1 MKSIYELNDLLD
13 EGIIDLDTY
22 WEYKLQR
29 VEELQFRRG
38 SNIITTEELD
48 ELLDYF
54 NESEYEDDCL
64 DEAER
69 VGLHQT
75 QWGWM

>member
-1 MKSIYELNDLLD
+1 MRSINELNSMLD

-22 WEYKLQR
+22 WEYKLKR
-29 VEELQFRRG
+29 VEELENKRFAKLI
-38 SNIITTEELD
+38 SAEELD

-54 NESEYEDDCL
+54 NESECEDDCT

>member
-1 MKSIYELNDLLD
+1 MKSICELNNLLD
-13 EGIIDLDTY
+13 DNIIDLDTY
-22 WEYKLQR
+22 WDFKLKR
-29 VEELQFRRG
+29 VNELQEKRFNN
-38 SNIITTEELD
+38 SITTEELD

-54 NESEYEDDCL
+54 NEDEYEDDCI
-64 DEAER
+64 DETER

>member
-1 MKSIYELNDLLD
+1 MRSINELNSMLD

-22 WEYKLQR
+22 WEYKLNR
-29 VEELQFRRG
+29 VEELENKRANK
-38 SNIITTEELD
+38 SITTEELD

>member
-1 MKSIYELNDLLD
+1 MKSICELNNLLD
-13 EGIIDLDTY
+13 DNIIDLDTY
-22 WEYKLQR
+22 WDFKLKR
-29 VEELQFRRG
+29 VNELQEKRFNN
-38 SNIITTEELD
+38 SITTEELD

-54 NESEYEDDCL
+54 NESEYEDDCI